1 MKTSTAILIALGLTL
16 VIVVALSALEKSLA
30 MSYQLRELQAEFEA
44 TAAHPDSI
52 HTTLT
57 DNGVQRTLC
66 YGSRLDRITAKR
78 DSILAA
84 KGYVMI
90 GRWWVQIAGSEPI
103 ASTASIYI
111 MVP

>member
-1 MKTSTAILIALGLTL
+1 MKTSTAILIALGL
-16 VIVVALSALEKSLA
+16 ALLIFVGIRAVEKSLA

-66 YGSRLDRITAKR
+66 YGNRLDRITAKR

-84 KGYVMI
+84 KGYIMI
-90 GRWWVQIAGSEPI
+90 GRWWVQIMGGEPI
-103 ASTASIYI
+103 ASTASLYI